1 VRRGP
6 LTLGCLCAV
15 AAAGGLPVAAAR
27 GADPPPT
34 TPIEHFVVL
43 MQENHSFDNYFGTYP
58 GADGI
63 PEGACMPI
71 DPGRGRQ
78 GGCVPPFHLGSR
90 RVQDTPLGNSTRI
103 AGRQYNG
110 GRMNG
115 FISAFTAEAGT
126 FEPAVM
132 GYYDDREI
140 PYYWNVANEYVLF
153 DRFFASSAGGTLR
166 NHLFWTAA
174 APGELEGG
182 GVPGGGFRRLR
193 TIFDRLEQR
202 GISWKFYVENYDP
215 RITYRS
221 RWSGRQRAQVL
232 RVPLLGVP
240 RVVNDPRLSAKVVDL
255 SEYYEDLERG
265 TLPAVAY
272 IAPSGSSEHPPGD
285 VKAGQRLVRTLIS
298 ALMRSEAW
306 RSSAFMWTYDS
317 SGGWYD
323 HVRPPKLDNARLGF
337 RVPALLVSPYARRG
351 VVDSTPL
358 DFAAIARF
366 IERNWGLEPLTRW
379 DAGAGSLIHSLDF
392 SRPPREPELVSPA
405 RDVRTPPDARRAVIY
420 PIYGAALLVTVL
432 ALALAAIRARSSIG
446 AIR

>member
-1 VRRGP
+1 MRRGR
-6 LTLGCLCAV
+6 LTLGCVCAV
-15 AAAGGLPVAAAR
+15 AAAGGVPAAAAR
-27 GADPPPT
+27 GSDPAPT

-58 GADGI
+58 SADGI

-71 DPGRGRQ
+71 EPAKGRR
-78 GGCVPPFHLGSR
+78 GGCVAPFHLGSR
-90 RVQDTPLGNSTRI
+90 RAQDTPLGNSTRI
-103 AGRQYNG
+103 ARRQYNG

-115 FISAFTAEAGT
+115 FISAFTEEAGT

-140 PYYWNVANEYVLF
+140 PYYWNVAKEYVLF

-166 NHLFWTAA
+166 NHMFWTAA

-182 GVPGGGFRRLR
+182 GAPRGGFRGHQ
-193 TIFDRLEQR
+193 TIFDRLERR
-202 GISWKFYVENYDP
+202 GVSWKFYVENYDP

-221 RWSGRQRAQVL
+221 RGSGRQRAQLL
-232 RVPLLGVP
+232 RVPLLGFP
-240 RVVNDPRLSAKVVDL
+240 RFVDDRRLFAKVVDL

-285 VKAGQRLVRTLIS
+285 VKAGQTLVRTLIS
-298 ALMRSEAW
+298 ALMRSAAW

-317 SGGWYD
+317 PGGWYD
-323 HVRPPKLDNARLGF
+323 HVRPPKVDGSRLGF

-358 DFAAIARF
+358 EFAAIPRF
-366 IERNWGLEPLTRW
+366 IERNWGLEPLSRW
-379 DAGAGSLIHSLDF
+379 DARAGSLVRSLDF
-392 SRPPREPELVSPA
+392 SESPRAPELVSPG
-405 RDVRTPPDARRAVIY
+405 REGRGPPDARRSVIY

-432 ALALAAIRARSSIG
+432 ALATAAIRSRSSMG

>member
-1 VRRGP
+1 VRCGP
-6 LTLGCLCAV
+6 LTLGCVCAV
-15 AAAGGLPVAAAR
+15 AVAGAVPAAAR
-27 GADPPPT
+27 GSEPAPS

-63 PEGACMPI
+63 PDGTCMPI
-71 DPGRGRQ
+71 EPTRGRR
-78 GGCVPPFHLGSR
+78 GGCVPPSHLGSR

-103 AGRQYNG
+103 ARRQYNG

-140 PYYWNVANEYVLF
+140 PYYWKVANQYVLF
-153 DRFFASSAGGTLR
+153 DRFFASSPGGTLR

-182 GVPGGGFRRLR
+182 GVPAGGFRGLR

-202 GISWKFYVENYDP
+202 GVSWKFYVENYDP
-215 RITYRS
+215 SINYRS
-221 RWSGRQRAQVL
+221 GGSGRQRAQLL
-232 RVPLLGVP
+232 RAPLLGFP
-240 RVVNDPRLSAKVVDL
+240 RFVDDPRLSAKVVDL

-285 VKAGQRLVRTLIS
+285 IKAGQRLVRTLIS
-298 ALMRSEAW
+298 ALMRSAAW
-306 RSSAFMWTYDS
+306 RTSAFMWTYDS

-323 HVRPPKLDNARLGF
+323 HVRPPRVDEGRFGL

-351 VVDSTPL
+351 VVDGTQL
-358 DFAAIARF
+358 DFAAIPRF
-366 IERNWGLEPLTRW
+366 IERNWGLRPLASR
-379 DAGAGSLIHSLDF
+379 DAIAGSLVRSLDF
-392 SRPPREPELVSPA
+392 SRPPRDPELLSPA
-405 RDVRTPPDARRAVIY
+405 REVSAPPDARRSVIY
-420 PIYGAALLVTVL
+420 PIYGAALLIT
-432 ALALAAIRARSSIG
+432 ALALATAAIRSRSRMR

>member
-1 VRRGP
+1 V
-6 LTLGCLCAV
+6 AV
-15 AAAGGLPVAAAR
+15 AGAVPAAAR
-27 GADPPPT
+27 GSEPAPS

-63 PEGACMPI
+63 PDGTCMPI
-71 DPGRGRQ
+71 EPSRGRR
-78 GGCVPPFHLGSR
+78 GGCVPPSHLGSR

-103 AGRQYNG
+103 ARRQYNG

-140 PYYWNVANEYVLF
+140 PYYWNVANQYVLF
-153 DRFFASSAGGTLR
+153 DRFFASSPGGTLR

-182 GVPGGGFRRLR
+182 GVPAGGFRGLR

-202 GISWKFYVENYDP
+202 GVSWKFYVENYDP
-215 RITYRS
+215 SINYRS
-221 RWSGRQRAQVL
+221 GGSGRQRAQLL
-232 RVPLLGVP
+232 RVPLLGFP
-240 RVVNDPRLSAKVVDL
+240 RFVDDPRLSAKVVDL

-272 IAPSGSSEHPPGD
+272 IAPSGSGEHPPGD

-298 ALMRSEAW
+298 ALMRSAAW
-306 RSSAFMWTYDS
+306 RTSAFMWTYDS

-323 HVRPPKLDNARLGF
+323 HVRPPRVDEGRFGL

-351 VVDSTPL
+351 VVDGTQL
-358 DFAAIARF
+358 DFAAIPRF
-366 IERNWGLEPLTRW
+366 IERNWGLRPLTSR
-379 DAGAGSLIHSLDF
+379 DARAGSLVRSLDF
-392 SRPPREPELVSPA
+392 SRPPRDPELLSPA
-405 RDVRTPPDARRAVIY
+405 REVGAPPDARRPVIY
-420 PIYGAALLVTVL
+420 PIYGAALLIT
-432 ALALAAIRARSSIG
+432 ALALATAAIRSRSRMR

>member
-1 VRRGP
+1 MRCGP
-6 LTLGCLCAV
+6 LTLGCVCAV
-15 AAAGGLPVAAAR
+15 AVAGAVPAAAR
-27 GADPPPT
+27 GSEPAPS

-63 PEGACMPI
+63 PDGTCMPI
-71 DPGRGRQ
+71 EPSRGRR
-78 GGCVPPFHLGSR
+78 GGCVPPSHLGSR

-103 AGRQYNG
+103 ARRQYNG

-140 PYYWNVANEYVLF
+140 PYYWNVANQYVLF
-153 DRFFASSAGGTLR
+153 DRFFASSPGGTLR

-182 GVPGGGFRRLR
+182 GVPADGFRGLR

-202 GISWKFYVENYDP
+202 GVSWKFYVENYDP
-215 RITYRS
+215 SINYRS
-221 RWSGRQRAQVL
+221 GGSGRQRAQLL
-232 RVPLLGVP
+232 RVPLLGFP
-240 RVVNDPRLSAKVVDL
+240 RFVDDPRLSAKVVDL

-272 IAPSGSSEHPPGD
+272 IAPSGSGEHPPGD

-298 ALMRSEAW
+298 ALMRSAAW
-306 RSSAFMWTYDS
+306 RTSAFMWTYDS

-323 HVRPPKLDNARLGF
+323 HVRPPRVDEGRFGL

-351 VVDSTPL
+351 VVDGTQL
-358 DFAAIARF
+358 DFAAIPRF
-366 IERNWGLEPLTRW
+366 IERNWGLRPLTSR
-379 DAGAGSLIHSLDF
+379 DARAGSLVRSLDF
-392 SRPPREPELVSPA
+392 SRPPRDPELLSPA
-405 RDVRTPPDARRAVIY
+405 REVGAPPDARRPVIY
-420 PIYGAALLVTVL
+420 PIYGAALLIT
-432 ALALAAIRARSSIG
+432 ALALATAAIRSRSRMR